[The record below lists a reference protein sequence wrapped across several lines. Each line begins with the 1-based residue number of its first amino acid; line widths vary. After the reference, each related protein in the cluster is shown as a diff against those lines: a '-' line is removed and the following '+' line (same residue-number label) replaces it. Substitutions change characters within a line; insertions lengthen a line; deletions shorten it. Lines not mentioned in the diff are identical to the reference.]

1 MTVAALVLAAGRGE
15 RLGQGLPKAFVP
27 LLGKPLLLRSLE
39 TLAAAPEIEQVL
51 PVLNAT
57 DMRRYASLDLV
68 PIPKLLAPVAGGAE
82 RQDSVREGLAALP
95 GSVDFVVIHDAARCL
110 VRVEDVRRVIA
121 GAEAGGAAVLA
132 RRVGD
137 TIKRVRDGRVI
148 DTPDRSECWAA
159 QTPQVFRLELLREAL
174 AKADAEG
181 VQGTDDAQLVERLGA
196 PVHVVEGSASNF
208 KITWPADLAAAEA
221 ILQARES
228 EGTGV

>member
-15 RLGQGLPKAFVP
+15 RLGQGLTQAFVP
-27 LLGKPLLLRSLE
+27 LLGKPLLLRSLI

-68 PIPKLLAPVAGGAE
+68 PIPKLSAPVAGGAE

-110 VRVEDVRRVIA
+110 VRVEDVRRVIER
-121 GAEAGGAAVLA
+121 AEADGAALLA

-181 VQGTDDAQLVERLGA
+181 VKGTDDAQLVERLGA
-196 PVHVVEGSASNF
+196 PVHVVEGAASNF